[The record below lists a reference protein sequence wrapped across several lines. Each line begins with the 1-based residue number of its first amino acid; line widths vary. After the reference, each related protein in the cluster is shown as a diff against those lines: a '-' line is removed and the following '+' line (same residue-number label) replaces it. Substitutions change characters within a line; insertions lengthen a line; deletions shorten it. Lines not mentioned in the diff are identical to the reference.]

1 MAPRRTPFSVQAQEQ
16 WEAATNGGLRMPSP
30 TSVLAGPLDQAVIL
44 VDPLSTGVL
53 LQKRVFEAGLYRVV
67 IVWSDRSQIGAR
79 KKHFQRSG
87 HPREDF
93 AAVITHDDGKLE
105 ETLSAILSATA
116 NMTIA
121 AVMCGSEFGVLLE
134 DQIADGLNAK
144 LGTTHLKSSGMPS
157 LESKVDKHLQ
167 ANAVREAGLAAVQ
180 EKLAYTEEDVQAF
193 LDENRGSDI
202 SVVVKPQR
210 GSGSVGVMFCN
221 SEQAVW
227 DAYRTILAGEHKA
240 HCGDKYRHYSFA
252 GVLIQE
258 YLVGS
263 EYIVNSVLSNGV
275 IKTTA
280 MFKYDKRPYNG
291 APFVCFSKELVL
303 ASDVNCEEILDYTEK
318 VAEVLGFQNGAIH
331 AEIMYTS
338 RGPVLVEMNCRLHGG
353 NAAWVRPAS
362 MCMGYD
368 QLSVFMDAYLF
379 GGKLFPI
386 IPSRPVTAYSYCH
399 QVKMRGRVEGTL
411 DCIIESQLDRIK
423 GLSSYVEHF
432 FNVQPGDAIVKTI
445 DMPSIPGEVTL
456 VHKDKAVLESDY
468 NELNE
473 ILEEGLFRVR

>member
-1 MAPRRTPFSVQAQEQ
+1 MAPRPDPFSVLQEQ
-16 WEAATNGGLRMPSP
+16 WEAPADVDLQIPSP
-30 TSVLAGPLDQAVIL
+30 HSVLAGPLDQAVIL

-53 LQKRVFEAGLYRVV
+53 LQKRVFEAGIYRVV
-67 IVWSDRSQIGAR
+67 VVWSDRSQIGAR
-79 KKHFQRSG
+79 EKHFLRSG

-93 AAVITHDDGKLE
+93 AAVITHEDGKLE
-105 ETLSAILSATA
+105 ETLSAILAATA

-167 ANAVREAGLAAVQ
+167 ANAIRKAGLAAVR
-180 EKLAYTEEDVQAF
+180 EKLAYSEDDVQAF
-193 LDENRGSDI
+193 LDENKGSDI

-210 GSGSVGVMFCN
+210 GSGSVGVMFCD

-227 DAYRTILAGEHKA
+227 DAYHTILAGEHKA

-258 YLVGS
+258 YLVGT
-263 EYIVNSVLSNGV
+263 EYIVNTVLCNGV
-275 IKTTA
+275 PKTTA

-303 ASDVNCEEILDYTEK
+303 VSDENCEEILDYTEK
-318 VAEVLGFQNGAIH
+318 VLEVLGFQNGAIH

-353 NAAWVRPAS
+353 NAAWVHPAN

-368 QLSVFMDAYLF
+368 QLSVFMDSYLF
-379 GGKLFPI
+379 GAKMFPT

-411 DCIIESQLDRIK
+411 DCVIPSQLDRIK
-423 GLSSYVEHF
+423 ALPSYVEHF
-432 FNVQPGDAIVKTI
+432 FNVRPGDKMVKTI

-456 VHKDKAVLESDY
+456 VHKDKVILESDY
-468 NELNE
+468 NTLNE
-473 ILEEGLFRVR
+473 ILEEGLFQVR